1 MLCCNMW
8 QWHHGRQWSLAIT
21 QLHVAVTC
29 CVPRSLALKVHRE
42 ALLAMRGFWETLMHS
57 QVPFRTL
64 AACIKNMDVSIRT
77 ADRVY
82 K

>member
-1 MLCCNMW
+1 MSIPF
-8 QWHHGRQWSLAIT
+8 RS
-21 QLHVAVTC
+21 HVLTHETTHRTPC
-29 CVPRSLALKVHRE
+29 SLALKVHRD
-42 ALLAMRGFWETLMHS
+42 ALLAMRSFWETLMHN

-64 AACIKNMDVSIRT
+64 ARCIKNMDVTIRT

>member
-1 MLCCNMW
+1 M
-8 QWHHGRQWSLAIT
+8 SLA
-21 QLHVAVTC
+21 AC
-29 CVPRSLALKVHRE
+29 SLALKVHRE
-42 ALLAMRGFWETLMHS
+42 ALLAMRGFWETLMHN

-64 AACIKNMDVSIRT
+64 ARCIKTMDVSIRT